1 MLSNTLSQL
10 TSLLVSDG
18 HALVPIPLGKK
29 GPTKKGWNDP
39 KNLIT
44 TPSELPKFGACNLG
58 LAHAHCNP
66 PTCALDLDAFSP
78 ATAWLTAL
86 GVDLVRLMEAPD
98 AVGISSGREGSA
110 KLLYRLPIGIDPL
123 KSIKISDR
131 QKSCILE
138 FRCASKNDRTVQD
151 LIPPSTHPTGSTYRW
166 TGAGNPLKIPEIP
179 GNVLKLWQ
187 ELIKPKPKQKTLKF
201 DPSARPETP
210 RQIAIVK
217 DLFSHVDA
225 DCDYQVWRDCIWAAL
240 STGWDCAEDLAYE
253 WSKSA
258 PDRFCEEAFWN
269 VVNSYESDREDPITL
284 GTLYFYARRGVAA

>member
-1 MLSNTLSQL
+1 M
-10 TSLLVSDG
+10 TSSFDLIGSG
-18 HALVPIPLGKK
+18 WALVPIPQGKK

-44 TPSELPKFGACNLG
+44 NPSELPKFGACNLG
-58 LAHAHCNP
+58 LAHACSTP
-66 PTCALDLDAFSP
+66 PTSVVDIDQFKP
-78 ATAWLTAL
+78 ATAWFTAR
-86 GVDLVRLMEAPD
+86 GIDLVSLIEAPD

-110 KLLYRLPIGIDPL
+110 KLLYRLPIGIGPL
-123 KSIKISDR
+123 QSIKISDR

-138 FRCASKNDRTVQD
+138 FRCASKNGRTVQD

-179 GNVLKLWQ
+179 GNVLQLWK
-187 ELIKPKPKQKTLKF
+187 EFIKPKPKKKILKF

-217 DLFSHVDA
+217 DLLSRIDA
-225 DCDYQVWRDCIWAAL
+225 DCDYEKWRNAIWSTL
-240 STGWDCAEDLAYE
+240 STQWDCAQDLAYE

-258 PDRFCEEAFWN
+258 PDRFCADAFWN
-269 VVNSYESDREDPITL
+269 VVNSYESDRENPITI
-284 GTLYFYARRGVAA
+284 GTLYHFARLGVAS